1 MNDKSKNITLG
12 ELASIIKGEAVGDI
26 GYVVAGAC
34 SIENPVE
41 HHITFAV
48 DPGGVVELD
57 KAKAQVAF
65 IVGEKIQGVSIPMI
79 VHKNPRLGF
88 TLALRHFHPE
98 TSGTGKIHPSAVISE
113 SATINPTAD
122 VGPNAVIEAGARI
135 GAGSIIGAGCYMGEN
150 SVIGENT
157 RLYPNVTVMHDVAIG
172 SGCIFHPGVVIGGDG
187 FGFEATSDGN
197 IKMPQVGRVEIGDN
211 VEVGANTTI
220 DRATLDATVI
230 SDDVKLDNLVQIA
243 HNVKIG
249 SHTRIAA
256 QAGLSG
262 RAVIGEN
269 VVIAGQAGFN
279 NGVKVGDNSVVGGRA
294 GVVGDIRAGTMVSG
308 YPAREHG
315 KSQRVIAATMRLPK
329 LMEKVERLEK
339 ELAELVADIKNKTA
353 SKI

>member
-1 MNDKSKNITLG
+1 MNVNSKNITLG
-12 ELASIIKGEAVGDI
+12 ELASIIEGEAVGDI
-26 GYVVAGAC
+26 GYRIDGAC
-34 SIENPVE
+34 SVENPVE

-48 DPGGVVELD
+48 DTGGVVELE
-57 KAKAQVAF
+57 KAKIPVAV
-65 IVGEKIQGVSIPMI
+65 IVGEKVDGISIPMI

-88 TLALRHFHPE
+88 TLALRYFHPE
-98 TSGTGKIHPSAVISE
+98 TRGTGEIHPSAVISDGAII
-113 SATINPTAD
+113 SPTAD

-135 GAGSIIGAGCYMGEN
+135 GAGSIIEAGCYVGEN

-157 RLYPNVTVMHDVAIG
+157 RLYPNVTVMHDVKIG
-172 SGCIFHPGVVIGGDG
+172 SGCIFHPGAVIGGDG
-187 FGFEATSDGN
+187 FGFEATPDGN
-197 IKMPQVGRVEIGDN
+197 VKMPQVGRVEIGNN

-262 RAVIGEN
+262 RAVIGKN
-269 VVIAGQAGFN
+269 VVVAGQAGFN
-279 NGVKVGDNSVVGGRA
+279 NGVNVGDNCVVGGRA
-294 GVVGDIRAGTMVSG
+294 GVVGDVRAGTMVSG
-308 YPAREHG
+308 YPAREHE
-315 KSQRVIAATMRLPK
+315 KSKKIIAATQRLPQ

-339 ELAELVADIKNKTA
+339 ELAELKNNAATN
-353 SKI
+353 I

>member
-1 MNDKSKNITLG
+1 LSEKNKNITLG

-26 GYVVAGAC
+26 GYRIVGAC
-34 SIENPVE
+34 SIENPVA

-57 KAKAQVAF
+57 KAKAQVAV
-65 IVGEKIQGVSIPMI
+65 IVGEKVDGISIPMI

-88 TLALRHFHPE
+88 TLALRYFHPAARG
-98 TSGTGKIHPSAVISE
+98 SGNRHIKAVISE
-113 SATINPTAD
+113 KAHVDPTAD
-122 VGPNAVIEAGARI
+122 VGPFAVIEAGARV
-135 GAGSIIGAGCYMGEN
+135 GAGSIIGVGCYVGEN
-150 SVIGENT
+150 SVIGEDT
-157 RLYPNVTVMHDVAIG
+157 RLYPNVTVMHDVKIG
-172 SGCIFHPGVVIGGDG
+172 SGCILHPGVVIGSDG
-187 FGFEATSDGN
+187 FGFEATQDGN
-197 IKMPQVGRVEIGDN
+197 IKMPQVGRVEIGNN

-269 VVIAGQAGFN
+269 VVVAGQAGFN
-279 NGVKVGDNSVVGGRA
+279 NGVNVGDNSVIGGRA
-294 GVVGDIRAGTMVSG
+294 GVVGNVKAGTMVSG
-308 YPAREHG
+308 YPAREHE
-315 KSQRVIAATMRLPK
+315 KSKKIIAATMRLPQ

-339 ELAELVADIKNKTA
+339 ELAELKNNAA
-353 SKI
+353 SNI